1 MYYRFEELETMEF
14 NSFKYIFNCI
24 KLYMR
29 IFHILFILITSYIR
43 FNWNNFI
50 LLITQNPPEKR
61 LELIKNIT
69 KKLEELNIVYIKVFQ
84 SLCLN
89 DNILN
94 NEEKDYLLKYTDNV
108 PFLSSDIDYEILD
121 TLESKYNITLDVNEP
136 LNSGIVS
143 VVFKGIYNS
152 DSNKVVVKILKS
164 NIKERIEKVFE
175 EIELLLKLMN
185 IIPYIKKLNLKKC
198 LLDNKELL
206 LEQTNFKNEAN
217 NIEVF
222 RNLNINNEEFVFPK
236 CYLNI
241 TQEFNNVI
249 VMKNIK
255 GLTYNDIKNYD
266 DVIKKEF
273 GKLLLKFGVI
283 SILYNSAIHC
293 DIHPGNIFFY
303 INDTNSNKPIY
314 QIGVIDFGIVSFPS
328 RENQDY
334 YYKFLKNIMIDN
346 ESNKLEEVLNC
357 IIEEKKKFKNL
368 SEKKEIIEKCISILN
383 KYVCNNVCN
392 TDYNILLFLRILH
405 ILNNYGLSYTKEFN
419 QICLSLQVVNNLAE
433 NLCKKEN
440 IKKYQDEI
448 IVSFNQINKL
458 IEI

>member
-1 MYYRFEELETMEF
+1 MYYKIKELETMEF

-29 IFHILFILITSYIR
+29 ILHILFIFIQSYIQ

-94 NEEKDYLLKYTDNV
+94 DEEKDYLLKYTDHV
-108 PFLSSDIDYEILD
+108 PFLSSDINYEILD
-121 TLESKYNITLDVNEP
+121 TLESKYNIRLDIQEP

-143 VVFKGIYNS
+143 VAYKGIYNN
-152 DSNKVVVKILKS
+152 DSNKVVVKILKN
-164 NIKERIEKVFE
+164 NIKQRIEKVFE
-175 EIELLLKLMN
+175 EIEFLLKLIN
-185 IIPYIKKLNLKKC
+185 IIPYIKNFNFKKT

-236 CYLNI
+236 CYQDI
-241 TQEFNNVI
+241 TEEYNNVI
-249 VMKNIK
+249 VMENIK

-266 DVIKKEF
+266 DVIKQEF
-273 GKLLLKFGVI
+273 GKLLLKFGII

-293 DIHPGNIFFY
+293 DVHPGNIFFY
-303 INDTNSNKPIY
+303 INEENSNKPKY
-314 QIGVIDFGIVSFPS
+314 QVGYIDFGIVCFPS
-328 RENQDY
+328 QENQDY

-346 ESNKLEEVLNC
+346 EYNKLEEVLNC
-357 IIEEKKKFKNL
+357 IIEEKEKFKSL
-368 SEKKEIIEKCISILN
+368 SEKKEIVEKCSLIFK
-383 KYVCNNVCN
+383 KYNND
-392 TDYNILLFLRILH
+392 DYTILLFLNISQ
-405 ILNNYGLSYTKEFN
+405 ILNNYGLSFNKEFN
-419 QICLSLQVVNNLAE
+419 QISLSLQVVNNLTE
-433 NLCKKEN
+433 NLCNKQN
-440 IKKYQDEI
+440 VKKYQDEI
-448 IVSFNQINKL
+448 IESFNQINKL

>member
-1 MYYRFEELETMEF
+1 MYYKIKELETMEF

-29 IFHILFILITSYIR
+29 IFHILFILIQSYIE

-94 NEEKDYLLKYTDNV
+94 DEEKDYLLKYTDHV
-108 PFLSSDIDYEILD
+108 PFLSSDINYEILD
-121 TLESKYNITLDVNEP
+121 TLESKYNIRLDIQEP
-136 LNSGIVS
+136 LSSGIVS
-143 VVFKGIYNS
+143 VAYKGIYNN
-152 DSNKVVVKILKS
+152 DSNKVVVKILKN
-164 NIKERIEKVFE
+164 NIKQRIEKVFE
-175 EIELLLKLMN
+175 EIEFLLKLIN
-185 IIPYIKKLNLKKC
+185 IIPYIKNFNFKKT

-236 CYLNI
+236 CYQDI
-241 TQEFNNVI
+241 TEEYNNVI
-249 VMKNIK
+249 VMENIK

-266 DVIKKEF
+266 DVIKQEF
-273 GKLLLKFGVI
+273 GKLLLKFGII

-293 DIHPGNIFFY
+293 DVHPGNIFFY
-303 INDTNSNKPIY
+303 INEENSNKPKY
-314 QIGVIDFGIVSFPS
+314 QVGYIDFGIVCFPS
-328 RENQDY
+328 QENQDY

-346 ESNKLEEVLNC
+346 EYNKLEEVLNC
-357 IIEEKKKFKNL
+357 IIEEKEKFKSL
-368 SEKKEIIEKCISILN
+368 SEKKEIVEKCSLIFK
-383 KYVCNNVCN
+383 KYNND
-392 TDYNILLFLRILH
+392 DYTILLFLNISQ
-405 ILNNYGLSYTKEFN
+405 ILNNYGLSFNKEFN
-419 QICLSLQVVNNLAE
+419 QISLSLQVVNNLAE
-433 NLCKKEN
+433 NLCNKQN
-440 IKKYQDEI
+440 VKKYQDEI
-448 IVSFNQINKL
+448 IESFNQINKL